1 MCLFI
6 ISLFSRVIFVAINY
20 RKSAFNRANMA
31 TVSLF
36 MVKDSKQNNLYYF
49 KMLAFAR
56 TEP

>member
-36 MVKDSKQNNLYYF
+36 MVKDSEQNNLYYF
-49 KMLAFAR
+49 KMLVFAR